1 MANLRHTFRLYPNK
15 TAASKMFYARK
26 MHQLLYNAGIGDRR
40 YEWKA
45 NKKSIGYLDQQNCL
59 PAFKEC
65 WPEYKELY
73 STSLQATL
81 KRVDLAYNR
90 FFLGLS
96 EIPKYKPIR
105 KYSGWTYPS
114 KAGWKANTD
123 GKDGTLTLNDL
134 GLTIKMRGQAKFW
147 GTPTTLTITYKSSV
161 NAWYA
166 SITVKVETPDTKYGS
181 GSDLT
186 YEKIVAYDLGTETAI
201 TAFNGSE
208 FEEIANQ
215 RFTKTLEPKVKAA
228 GKEKRR
234 KQAPNFKKSIKASKR
249 WKKANKKE
257 SQLKRKAGNA
267 RKDWQH
273 KVTSDLSSRYDIG
286 VTEKLNTK
294 GMTRKA
300 KKGSKRRK
308 QKAGLNK
315 AILDVGFGTLNKM
328 LTYKIELKGGIVL
341 QLPTRQLKPSQR
353 CPECGKVHKDWAELS
368 NRYHVCD
375 ICGFGFDRDKTSA
388 IVMFNAALG
397 KQPGY
402 GADLDKRGF
411 SSSTSKTRKHTGS
424 MKQLGKMK
432 RQKSR
437 SKDGVADTP
446 SWP

>member
-1 MANLRHTFRLYPNK
+1 M
-15 TAASKMFYARK
+15 
-26 MHQLLYNAGIGDRR
+26 
-40 YEWKA
+40 
-45 NKKSIGYLDQQNCL
+45 
-59 PAFKEC
+59 
-65 WPEYKELY
+65 
-73 STSLQATL
+73 
-81 KRVDLAYNR
+81 AYNR
-90 FFLGLS
+90 FFQGLAG
-96 EIPKYKPIR
+96 IPKYKPIR

-114 KAGWKANTD
+114 KAGWKVNTD
-123 GKDGTLTLNDL
+123 GKHGTLTLNDL

-147 GTPTTLTITYKSSV
+147 GTPTTLTITYKPSL

-166 SITVKVETPDTKYGS
+166 SITVKAETPLTKYGS
-181 GSDLT
+181 ESDLT
-186 YEKIVAYDLGTETAI
+186 YKKIIAYDLGTETAI

-234 KQAPNFKKSIKASKR
+234 KQAPNFKKGILASKR

-257 SQLKRKAGNA
+257 SQLKRKVGLA

-300 KKGSKRRK
+300 KKGSKRKK

-315 AILDVGFGTLNKM
+315 AILDVGFGTINKM

-353 CPECGKVHKDWAELS
+353 CPKCGKVHKEWAELS
-368 NRYHVCD
+368 NRYHSCD
-375 ICGFGFDRDKTSA
+375 ACGFELDRDKTSA
-388 IVMFNAALG
+388 MVMFKAANG
-397 KQPGY
+397 NQPGY
-402 GADLDKRGF
+402 GTDLEKRGF
-411 SSSTSKTRKHTGS
+411 SSSTSKTSKHTGS

-437 SKDGVADTP
+437 SSDGSADTP

>member
-1 MANLRHTFRLYPNK
+1 M
-15 TAASKMFYARK
+15 
-26 MHQLLYNAGIGDRR
+26 
-40 YEWKA
+40 
-45 NKKSIGYLDQQNCL
+45 
-59 PAFKEC
+59 
-65 WPEYKELY
+65 
-73 STSLQATL
+73 
-81 KRVDLAYNR
+81 AYNR

-96 EIPKYKPIR
+96 EITKYKPIR